1 MTDFNFERDRS
12 DPQIYW
18 RNSRMEEDD
27 RFRSEEEK
35 RTAQLQK
42 EIDNKLLPSEIRDKV
57 RYGGNSLPINDEN
70 RPPYSPFYV
79 FISGHIESG

>member
-18 RNSRMEEDD
+18 RNSRIEEDD

-57 RYGGNSLPINDEN
+57 RYGGNSLPIMMRIDL
-70 RPPYSPFYV
+70 PTHPSTYLLV
-79 FISGHIESG
+79 GI